1 MGNTLCGYC
10 QSVAYRKVLIQQL
23 YKIKRCS
30 ALCCVVGCSFA
41 TFCSL
46 YVSATNCRFKADVYV
61 CMYVCGYV
69 CHVLGPGEGPRA
81 TRNVKPV
88 RFRDPWPFRTH
99 PSCFSSRIYL
109 LCPHSIRTIE
119 PCDCGGVYNRAVRRL
134 HVVDIAR
141 MPRPVH
147 YHGPQRWRLE
157 AATID
162 PAG

>member
-1 MGNTLCGYC
+1 MDSKL
-10 QSVAYRKVLIQQL
+10 
-23 YKIKRCS
+23 
-30 ALCCVVGCSFA
+30 GC
-41 TFCSL
+41 
-46 YVSATNCRFKADVYV
+46 V
-61 CMYVCGYV
+61 CMYVGMYV
-69 CHVLGPGEGPRA
+69 TFWVPGRA
-81 TRNVKPV
+81 HALRANVKPI

-109 LCPHSIRTIE
+109 LCPHGIRTIE
-119 PCDCGGVYNRAVRRL
+119 PCDCGEVYNRAVRRL